1 MDALNPALAYLAGAL
16 SILSPCVLPLVPIV
30 LGAAAARHR
39 LAPLALAGGLALSF
53 TAVGVFV
60 ATIGFAIGIESE
72 LLRRTGGAA
81 LSLIGVVL
89 LTPGVYARVAYAA
102 GPLSGWAQ
110 ERMGVLENGGLAGQ
124 AGLGVLL
131 GVVWS
136 PCVGPT
142 LGAAS
147 LLAAQG
153 RNLEQVALT
162 MLAFGVGAASVMLA
176 LGYVSA
182 NVFKRLRG
190 RARDSGRVGR
200 AALGGALVAL
210 GLLIVTGGDRVLEA
224 WLVAASPE
232 WLTSLTT
239 RY

>member
-30 LGAAAARHR
+30 LGTAGASHR

-60 ATIGFAIGIESE
+60 ATVGFAIGIESE
-72 LLRRTGGAA
+72 LVRRVGGAA

-89 LTPGVYARVAYAA
+89 LTPSVQAKVAYAT
-102 GPLSGWAQ
+102 GPLSAWAQ
-110 ERMGVLENGGLAGQ
+110 ERMSGLEASGLPGQ
-124 AGLGVLL
+124 AGLGLLL

-153 RNLEQVALT
+153 RNLEQVAFV

-182 NVFKRLRG
+182 GVLKKL
-190 RARDSGRVGR
+190 RARMRASGAIGR
-200 AALGGALVAL
+200 TALGGALVVL

>member
-30 LGAAAARHR
+30 LGTAGASHR

-53 TAVGVFV
+53 TGVGVFV
-60 ATIGFAIGIESE
+60 ATVGFAIGIESE
-72 LLRRTGGAA
+72 LVRRVGGAA

-89 LTPGVYARVAYAA
+89 LTPSAQAKLAYAT
-102 GPLSGWAQ
+102 GPLGAWAQ
-110 ERMGVLENGGLAGQ
+110 ERMSGLEASGLRGQ
-124 AGLGVLL
+124 AGLGLLL

-153 RNLEQVALT
+153 RNLEQVAFV

-182 NVFKRLRG
+182 GVLKKL
-190 RARDSGRVGR
+190 RARMRESGMIGR
-200 AALGGALVAL
+200 TALGGALVVL